1 MSTTTDANGI
11 ARRTAGSPQG
21 GQFATRDN
29 TEPREALT
37 AGRPHA
43 SRVTVEAIRAS
54 QRTLERTARSITSSY
69 RIDPENADD
78 IVQDSWVH
86 LLERAERHDDLADRL
101 DEKAF
106 LGLVARKYGNDY
118 GNDARFGLRHEDF
131 RARRMLRARLADLE
145 AEGTH
150 LNKTQIEQ
158 LAGQIRMSFPPGRR
172 PKPDYYVEFSQLSLD
187 APVGGVDGEDTLG
200 SILVAETEDEGDETE
215 QAAARALHYLEVGD
229 KSVADTRKQMWGILT
244 SRNPGT
250 PQPVIGCITRRAAN
264 RARDIVTQGGG
275 VHALA
280 MKWLDGHA
288 SKDEDAALFA
298 PFGQLDASG
307 RNKVVD
313 AIDEF
318 DSRAEL
324 TWRSALSAA
333 ADNSPQG

>member
-1 MSTTTDANGI
+1 
-11 ARRTAGSPQG
+11 
-21 GQFATRDN
+21 
-29 TEPREALT
+29 
-37 AGRPHA
+37 
-43 SRVTVEAIRAS
+43 
-54 QRTLERTARSITSSY
+54 
-69 RIDPENADD
+69 
-78 IVQDSWVH
+78 
-86 LLERAERHDDLADRL
+86 
-101 DEKAF
+101 
-106 LGLVARKYGNDY
+106 
-118 GNDARFGLRHEDF
+118 
-131 RARRMLRARLADLE
+131 
-145 AEGTH
+145 
-150 LNKTQIEQ
+150 
-158 LAGQIRMSFPPGRR
+158 
-172 PKPDYYVEFSQLSLD
+172 
-187 APVGGVDGEDTLG
+187 
-200 SILVAETEDEGDETE
+200 
-215 QAAARALHYLEVGD
+215 
-229 KSVADTRKQMWGILT
+229 MWGILT

-288 SKDEDAALFA
+288 SKDEEAALFA